1 MLFPF
6 GGTKPLHREM
16 QLVPHSRC
24 ACLCLGGEPSALLLT
39 SGWRSA
45 QPSSSSAAGPS
56 SRSGAHGNSECFRR
70 CSGRAGHPWG
80 SGYGGSRSG
89 MFSGWRSTE
98 QGLDH
103 MRTSTLRKQMFGRW
117 WGTPYPFSLCTCL
130 VLGYKTNHCWVRAR
144 RTYTQSS
151 RGWHQ
156 CDNQWVRC
164 WSYITKEF
172 PCYRGLLSY
181 PVYCSGNT
189 HVDAHTRTHTH
200 CLPHPL
206 WPRPAG
212 ALHLPQQERHYA
224 ESNRPEVRSPET
236 FS

>member
-6 GGTKPLHREM
+6 WATKPLHREM

-24 ACLCLGGEPSALLLT
+24 ACFCLGGEPSALLLT

-56 SRSGAHGNSECFRR
+56 SRSGAHGNSECFPR

-130 VLGYKTNHCWVRAR
+130 VLGYKTNHCWDRAR

-156 CDNQWVRC
+156 CDNQWAVA
-164 WSYITKEF
+164 
-172 PCYRGLLSY
+172 
-181 PVYCSGNT
+181 T
-189 HVDAHTRTHTH
+189 HTWTRTHARTH
-200 CLPHPL
+200 TASPAPCGRALLEPCISLSRNVTMLRATDQKSEAPKPFPSCCSEPHHDRASFSNPL
-206 WPRPAG
+206 S
-212 ALHLPQQERHYA
+212 LHP
-224 ESNRPEVRSPET
+224 
-236 FS
+236 